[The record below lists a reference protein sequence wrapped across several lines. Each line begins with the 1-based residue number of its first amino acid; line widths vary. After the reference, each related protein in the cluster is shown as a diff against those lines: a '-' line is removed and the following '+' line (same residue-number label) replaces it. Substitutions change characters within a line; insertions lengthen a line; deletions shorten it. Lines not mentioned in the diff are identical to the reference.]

1 MLRSYLGRFSR
12 ALALIVLCVVVA
24 VAEPV
29 FLTAGNLLN
38 VARQASLL
46 LGLSAGMTM
55 VILVGGTDLSV
66 GAIAALSSCV
76 AAPFFLKGA
85 GPLRIAAGL
94 LVALAI
100 GGIAGLSNG
109 LMISGIGLPPFV
121 ATYGMNQLARGI
133 ALAYMAGHITY
144 GFEPAFRY
152 LGAGSFHRVPVPVV
166 AAILVALVFHFILS
180 RTVLGRQV
188 YVVGARPSVAAFS
201 GISVPGTML
210 RVYTLNGLVAAF
222 GGLMFISRLNAA
234 EAGLGETFALQ
245 AIGAVAIGG
254 TSFRGGIGGV
264 GGTVI
269 GALIV
274 TVLTNAMNLLGVS
287 TLWQTAATGGVI
299 ILAVL
304 LDQGLAARREGGPT
318 AAKRARLA
326 RTGA

>member
-1 MLRSYLGRFSR
+1 MRSYLARFSR
-12 ALALIVLCVVVA
+12 ALALVVLCA
-24 VAEPV
+24 VTALAEPT
-29 FLTAGNLLN
+29 FLTPGNLLN

-66 GAIAALSSCV
+66 GSIAALSSCV
-76 AAPFFLKGA
+76 AAPFFLRGA
-85 GPLRIAAGL
+85 DPLHIAAGL
-94 LVALAI
+94 LIALAI
-100 GGIAGLSNG
+100 GGVAGLGNG

-133 ALAYMAGHITY
+133 ALAYMAGRITY
-144 GFEPAFRY
+144 GFDPAFRY
-152 LGAGSFHRVPVPVV
+152 LGAGTFHWVPVPVIV
-166 AAILVALVFHFILS
+166 AIAVALIFHFVLS

-188 YVVGARPSVAAFS
+188 YVVGARPSAATFS

-210 RVYTLNGLVAAF
+210 KVYTLNGLVAAF

-287 TLWQTAATGGVI
+287 SLWQTAATGGVI

-304 LDQGLAARREGGPT
+304 LDQGLVARREDGRAAARRT
-318 AAKRARLA
+318 SLAK
-326 RTGA
+326 TST